1 MDVIVMM
8 IICGRNEDANAVQS
22 ADAKMGNGEMEN
34 REQRLARAS
43 ASA

>member
-1 MDVIVMM
+1 MM
-8 IICGRNEDANAVQS
+8 IICGRNEDANAECRVQS

-34 REQRLARAS
+34 REQRPARAS